1 MKIDFLSD
9 IHLDFWVKELNPQS
23 PKFKKQMETL
33 INIIYNKALV
43 KGDVL
48 VIAGDIGHSNQQ
60 TMYFL
65 IEMKKFYKEIIVTF
79 GNHDMYLLSN
89 SMVSKYKAK
98 SENRLK
104 ELKEICEGLDI
115 HFLDGN
121 IVNIDGIKFGG
132 TGSWYNLPTSQDIQ
146 SWKKVMNDSRR
157 IYNGYAMQ
165 SYGMYQS
172 YSQPSTNWDT
182 QKFWENEKTKLID
195 IAEKG
200 CDVFVTHVGLNE
212 PTVEE
217 GMNPKY
223 ENDPY
228 NIFYYTSNIELLKKS
243 GCKLHIHGH
252 THQPLDYKKDGVR
265 IICQALGYPSENSYA
280 SIKQIEI

>member
-9 IHLDFWVKELNPQS
+9 IHLDFWVKELNPQNK
-23 PKFKKQMETL
+23 KFKRQIDDTIKIVNPL
-33 INIIYNKALV
+33 D
-43 KGDVL
+43 GDVL

-60 TMYFL
+60 AMLFL
-65 IEMKKFYKEIIVTF
+65 IEMKKFYKEIIITF

-89 SMVSKYKAK
+89 AMVSKYRAK

-104 ELKEICEGLDI
+104 ELKEICENLDI

-121 IVNIDGIKFGG
+121 IVNINGIKFGG
-132 TGSWYNLPTSQDIQ
+132 TGSWYNLPTSQDIE
-146 SWKKVMNDSRR
+146 SWKKVMNDSRI

-172 YSQPSTNWDT
+172 YSQPGTNWDT
-182 QKFWENEKTKLID
+182 QKFWESEKSKLVQ
-195 IAEKG
+195 IAEEG
-200 CDVFVTHVGLNE
+200 CDIFVTHVALNE

-217 GMNPKY
+217 GMNSEY
-223 ENDPY
+223 ENDSN
-228 NIFYYTSNIELLKKS
+228 NIFYYTDNIELLKKS
-243 GCKLHIHGH
+243 GCKIHIHGH
-252 THQPLDYKKDGVR
+252 THQHLDYIKDDIR
-265 IICQALGYPSENSYA
+265 IVCNTLGYPSEQKNG

>member
-1 MKIDFLSD
+1 
-9 IHLDFWVKELNPQS
+9 
-23 PKFKKQMETL
+23 
-33 INIIYNKALV
+33 
-43 KGDVL
+43 
-48 VIAGDIGHSNQQ
+48 
-60 TMYFL
+60 
-65 IEMKKFYKEIIVTF
+65 
-79 GNHDMYLLSN
+79 MYLISN

-104 ELKEICEGLDI
+104 ELKEICEDLDI

-132 TGSWYNLPTSQDIQ
+132 GCSWYDLPNPQDIQ
-146 SWKKVMNDSRR
+146 SWENVMNDSRL
-157 IYNGYAMQ
+157 IYDGYKLQ

-217 GMNPKY
+217 GIDPKY

-243 GCKLHIHGH
+243 GCKLAIHGH
-252 THQPLDYKKDGVR
+252 THQPLDYVKDDIR
-265 IICQALGYPSENSYA
+265 IVCNALGYKSEYKEGQLIT